1 MRASLQQETARREA
15 AEAVAK
21 EQATVLSQ
29 LEGQYGELV
38 SASKMI
44 KDREAAK
51 DSREGAALKTARQ
64 QLGLALQSAETEQ
77 GLRLAA
83 ESTAERALSAVRL
96 VPTTLERLLTTFLGA
111 GALDRFV
118 DFPQSQS

>member
-1 MRASLQQETARREA
+1 M
-15 AEAVAK
+15 
-21 EQATVLSQ
+21 LSQ

-51 DSREGAALKTARQ
+51 ESREGAALKTARQ

-77 GLRLAA
+77 VTSRLLTIFLAGLRRARPWPCPLADDPSRWVAQGLRLAA

-96 VPTTLERLLTTFLGA
+96 SSHDP
-111 GALDRFV
+111 GALAY
-118 DFPQSQS
+118 